1 MSFVILLQGGIV
13 KVYLF
18 LVLSVCLAAAADTPD
33 YQPPF
38 NVMANGVQIE
48 LSIGHANPLITDWNG
63 DGLKDLILG
72 QYSSGKLR
80 YYENN
85 DSNDSPMFG
94 NYTFMQADGADISL
108 TSG

>member
-1 MSFVILLQGGIV
+1 M
-13 KVYLF
+13 KVYLI
-18 LVLSVCLAAAADTPD
+18 LVLSICLSAAAATPD
-33 YQPPF
+33 YLPPF
-38 NVMANGVQIE
+38 NVMANGAQIQ

-85 DSNDSPMFG
+85 DSNDSPMFS

>member
-1 MSFVILLQGGIV
+1 MR
-13 KVYLF
+13 VYLF
-18 LVLSVCLAAAADTPD
+18 LVLSICLAAAAATPD

-38 NVMANGVQIE
+38 NVMANGAQIE
-48 LSIGHANPLITDWNG
+48 LSVGHANPLITDWNG

-85 DSNDSPMFG
+85 DTNDSPMFG
-94 NYTFMQADGADISL
+94 NYTFMQADGVDISL
-108 TSG
+108 SSG